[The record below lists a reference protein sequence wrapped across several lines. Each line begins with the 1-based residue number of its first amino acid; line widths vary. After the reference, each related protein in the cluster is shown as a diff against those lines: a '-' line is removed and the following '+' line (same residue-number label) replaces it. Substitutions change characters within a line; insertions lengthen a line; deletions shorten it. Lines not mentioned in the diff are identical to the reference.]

1 MVVGRR
7 GRRWWVGVGQR
18 EGIEVEEVEEVAVV
32 GAGRIVMIGVEVEA
46 EVEVGGVS
54 VEV

>member
-7 GRRWWVGVGQR
+7 GRRWWVGVGR
-18 EGIEVEEVEEVAVV
+18 WEGIEVEEVEEVEEV
-32 GAGRIVMIGVEVEA
+32 GRIVMIGVEVEA